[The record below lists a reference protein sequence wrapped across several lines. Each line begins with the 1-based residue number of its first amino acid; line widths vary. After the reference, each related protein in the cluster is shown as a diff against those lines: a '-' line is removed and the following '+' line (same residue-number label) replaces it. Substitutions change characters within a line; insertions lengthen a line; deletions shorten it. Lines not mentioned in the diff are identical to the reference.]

1 MATYAELY
9 SLNNKSA
16 LRNKVMVACMI
27 AAEAIMAELVSTDN
41 HANRLL
47 WAKAVF
53 ANPAT
58 EAKRMFWA
66 VLAANAGSDLGAIE
80 GAPDPIVQANVDAH
94 VDLFADG
101 S

>member
-1 MATYAELY
+1 MATYTELY

-16 LRNKVMVACMI
+16 LKNRVTVACMI

-53 ANPAT
+53 ANRK
-58 EAKRMFWA
+58 AKAEPMFWA
-66 VLAANAGSDLGAIE
+66 VLAANADLDVEAIE
-80 GAPDPIVQANVDAH
+80 NALDPAIQTNVDAH
-94 VDLFADG
+94 IDLFADG